1 MVKKWEVSKVN
12 NEEVE
17 KFAKKHKLSN
27 LLASILIRKNITTD
41 EEVNKFLNPTRMDFY
56 NPFLLPDMEKAVDRI
71 TKAVENKE
79 NITIYGDYDVD
90 GITSITLLKN
100 FFANSNI
107 DVKTYIPNRLEEGYG
122 LNKDAIR
129 EISYSETKLII
140 TVDCGIT
147 GIEEIEYAKK
157 IGIDV
162 IVTDHHEPGEEIP
175 NCIAVID
182 AKRKDSKYPF
192 NQLAGCGVAFK
203 LMQALATKWKLPEK
217 EYLKFLDIAAIGTI
231 SDIVPL
237 IDENRVIAKLGLMLV
252 ERTNNIGL
260 KTLIDLCGFK
270 KIDSTMVSFGLS
282 PRINACGRL
291 GHADEAL
298 ELFLANDKNTTTKL
312 AKKMN
317 EYNTARQQVERKIYD
332 EAVKEII
339 KEKDKPAI
347 VLGKEGWHH
356 GVAGIVSSKITDEYF
371 KPSILICFE
380 GDEGKG
386 SGRSIPGF
394 DLHEAL
400 MECSTYLEKFGGHSM
415 AVGIT
420 IKKDKFKE
428 FKKVFTEYAES
439 KNISDIV
446 PIINIE
452 RKVELK
458 DVNIESVKELQKLEP
473 FGEQNKM
480 PLFLIEN
487 LKIVSIRSLSEGK
500 HLKILLKQDNF
511 FIDAIGFNMGDLTEQ
526 YKIEDRV
533 DIVGTIDI
541 NVFNR
546 NENVQLTIKDMRRA
560 I

>member
-1 MVKKWEVSKVN
+1 MKQLAAETGYPEV
-12 NEEVE
+12 
-17 KFAKKHKLSN
+17 FAG
-27 LLASILIRKNITTD
+27 LLAARGVHNKEEAQRFLYPSEKNMYD
-41 EEVNKFLNPTRMDFY
+41 
-56 NPFLLPDMEKAVDRI
+56 PFLMKGMEAAVCRI
-71 TKAVENKE
+71 SQAMDAHEK
-79 NITIYGDYDVD
+79 ITIYGDYDVD

-107 DVKTYIPNRLEEGYG
+107 DVNTYIPNRLEEGYG
-122 LNKDAIR
+122 LNKNAIR
-129 EISYSETKLII
+129 EISYSDTTLII

-175 NCIAVID
+175 KCIAVID
-182 AKRKDSKYPF
+182 AKRKDNKYPF

-203 LMQALATKWKLPEK
+203 LMQALATDWKLPEK

-237 IDENRVIAKLGLMLV
+237 VDENRVIAKLGLMLV

-270 KIDSTMVSFGLS
+270 KIDSTTVSFGLS

-298 ELFLANDKNTTTKL
+298 ELFLANNRETTKKL
-312 AKKMN
+312 AEKMN
-317 EYNTARQQVERKIYD
+317 EYNSARQQVERKIYD
-332 EAVKEII
+332 EAVQEII
-339 KEKDKPAI
+339 MEKDKPAI
-347 VLGKEGWHH
+347 VIGKEGWHH

-371 KPSILICFE
+371 KPSILICFD

-400 MECSTYLEKFGGHSM
+400 MECSEYLEKFGGHSM

-420 IKKDKFKE
+420 IKKDKFE
-428 FKKVFTEYAES
+428 NFKKAFIEYTER
-439 KNISDIV
+439 KDISEIV
-446 PIINIE
+446 PVINIE

-458 DVNIESVKELQKLEP
+458 DISIENVKELHQLEP

-511 FIDAIGFNMGDLTEQ
+511 FIDSIGFNMGDLTEQ

-533 DIVGTIDI
+533 DIVGTIDV
-541 NVFNR
+541 NAFNE
-546 NENVQLTIKDMRRA
+546 NENVQITIKDIRKA

>member
-428 FKKVFTEYAES
+428 FKKVFTEYE
-439 KNISDIV
+439 NISDIV